1 MKPLCEVIA
10 LEMLPAVRA
19 MVARKLVVNYGL
31 SQKQAAEKLGVSQ
44 PAISQ
49 YKRDLRGYKTG
60 FFKENP
66 KLLEDVNSLAKM
78 IASGELNPNQATI
91 AFCELCKAIRFDGT
105 GCQLHKGL
113 HPSLETCTICM
124 ENKEFYGCRKEKKK
138 IKQEKK
144 AKSEKKTGLK
154 PLSKF

>member
-19 MVARKLVVNYGL
+19 MIARKLVVNYGL

-49 YKRDLRGYKTG
+49 YKRDLRGFKTG
-60 FFKENP
+60 IFKENP
-66 KLLEDVNSLAKM
+66 KLLEDVNSLAKR
-78 IASGELNPNQATI
+78 IASGELNPLQATI

-105 GCQLHKGL
+105 GCQLHKKL
-113 HPSLETCTICM
+113 DPSLETCTICM
-124 ENKEFYGCRKEKKK
+124 ENREFYGGAKKTKQAKRKKK
-138 IKQEKK
+138 IE
-144 AKSEKKTGLK
+144 LK

>member
-19 MVARKLVVNYGL
+19 MIARKLVVNYGL

-49 YKRDLRGYKTG
+49 YKRDLRGFKPG
-60 FFKENP
+60 FFKGNP
-66 KLLEDVNSLAKM
+66 KLLEDVNSLAKR
-78 IASGELNPNQATI
+78 IASGELNPEQATI

-105 GCQLHKGL
+105 GCQLHRGL
-113 HPSLETCTICM
+113 DPSLETCTICM
-124 ENKEFYGCRKEKKK
+124 ENREFYGGRAEKKK
-138 IKQEKK
+138 T
-144 AKSEKKTGLK
+144 KKTKMKKKIELK